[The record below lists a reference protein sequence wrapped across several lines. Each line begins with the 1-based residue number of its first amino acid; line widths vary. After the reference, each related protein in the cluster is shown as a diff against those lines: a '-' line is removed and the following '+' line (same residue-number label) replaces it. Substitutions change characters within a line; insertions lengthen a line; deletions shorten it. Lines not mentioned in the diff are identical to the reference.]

1 MCRTKSQP
9 IDTSKLKSIN
19 GASTTSSDNFRLLDV
34 EEDRVIRCTEEPPF
48 LTFNN
53 SGVIGSIHEVHRR
66 AEHRE
71 CIDFRSTW
79 VSQCLLQEEE
89 EWIASQY
96 AHGVPGNIQLMMKR
110 TAGKNK
116 APAQQDEL
124 IRKYM
129 EPSDEIN
136 PHPKHITNA
145 IDNRPKQGEFPPV
158 VDTINRL
165 AGQMRG
171 KGINGRM
178 SLLEYWREDSHD
190 DTMPRS
196 RSGSL
201 STEETID
208 VDVDDLEV
216 GELSSSGGSEHYI
229 APSHRP
235 HAPAPPPRAILAVS
249 TASVRACVNCYERH
263 VGCDRYL
270 PRCSACATS
279 NANCVYPDVTVKV
292 SPMKR
297 KKW

>member
-1 MCRTKSQP
+1 MGRTKSKP

-19 GASTTSSDNFRLLDV
+19 GASTTSSGNFGRLDV
-34 EEDRVIRCTEEPPF
+34 AEDRVIRCTTQPPF

-66 AEHRE
+66 VEHSE

-89 EWIASQY
+89 EWIAGQC
-96 AHGVPGNIQLMMKR
+96 AHGVPGNRQLRMKR

-136 PHPKHITNA
+136 PHPKHVTNA
-145 IDNRPKQGEFPPV
+145 IDNRPKQVEFPPV

-165 AGQMRG
+165 AGQMEG
-171 KGINGRM
+171 KRINGRM

-190 DTMPRS
+190 DTVPRG

-201 STEETID
+201 STIID
-208 VDVDDLEV
+208 VDVDDLEA
-216 GELSSSGGSEHYI
+216 GEPFSSGGSEHYI

-235 HAPAPPPRAILAVS
+235 HAPAPTPRATLAVT

-263 VGCDRYL
+263 VGCDRGL

-279 NANCVYPDVTVKV
+279 NANCVYPDV
-292 SPMKR
+292 SPPG
-297 KKW
+297 